1 MTIPDLIDWEARLGR
16 RLRLRDLHILLAVIE
31 CGSMA
36 KAAARLRISQP
47 AVSESIAQL
56 EAAIGVRLLERGR
69 RGVTPTACGSA
80 LVRSS
85 KAAFEELRNGV
96 RQIESL
102 ADPSGGELRI
112 SASESITSGILGPII
127 KCLSD
132 RYPTL
137 RLRVEQTK
145 LGMKPLYPQLDDRE
159 VDLVVAR
166 LSAALADRLARE
178 QTVVPLFNDRIRLA
192 AAKNG
197 PWARRRKLD
206 LAELANAPWISAAA
220 EDIGGST
227 LASAFE
233 ARGITPPP
241 ITVTTYSVH
250 LRFSLA
256 ETANFIAVLPESV
269 LRFGGADL
277 HELPID
283 IATPPWTVAIVT
295 QKRTSNPTV
304 TRFIECA
311 REVTKK
317 IARLNPIDP

>member
-1 MTIPDLIDWEARLGR
+1 MAIPDRTNWDARLGR
-16 RLRLRDLHILLAVIE
+16 RLRLRDLHILLAVVE

-36 KAAARLRISQP
+36 KAAAHLRISQP

-56 EAAIGVRLLERGR
+56 EAAIGVRLLERDR

-80 LVRSS
+80 LLRSS

-102 ADPSGGELRI
+102 VDPSGGELRV

-127 KCLSD
+127 KRLSE

-137 RLRVEQTK
+137 RLRIEQTK
-145 LGMKPLYPQLDDRE
+145 LGLKPLFPQLEDRE

-166 LSAALADRLARE
+166 LSAALAERVARE
-178 QTVVPLFNDRIRLA
+178 QAVLPLFNDRIRLV

-227 LASAFE
+227 LASAFR
-233 ARGITPPP
+233 ARGLEPPP

-269 LRFGGADL
+269 LRFGGTDL

-283 IATPPWTVAIVT
+283 IVTPPWTVAIVT
-295 QKRTSNPTV
+295 RKRTSNPTV
-304 TRFIECA
+304 ERFIGCA
-311 REVTKK
+311 REVTEKMM
-317 IARLNPIDP
+317 RPNTLGR

>member
-1 MTIPDLIDWEARLGR
+1 MAIGDRRDWEARLGR

-36 KAAARLRISQP
+36 KAAAHLRISQP
-47 AVSESIAQL
+47 AVSDSISHL
-56 EAAIGVRLLERGR
+56 EAAIGVRLLERNR
-69 RGVTPTACGSA
+69 RGIAPTPYGSA
-80 LVRSS
+80 LLRSS

-112 SASESITSGILGPII
+112 ATSESITSGILGPII
-127 KCLSD
+127 KCVSQ
-132 RYPTL
+132 RHPRL
-137 RLRVEQTK
+137 RLRVEQTT
-145 LGMKPLYPQLDDRE
+145 LGLKPIFPQLDDRE
-159 VDLVVAR
+159 VDLVVTR
-166 LSAALADRLARE
+166 LDAALAERVARE
-178 QTVVPLFNDRIRLA
+178 QAVVPLFNDRIRLV

-206 LAELANAPWISAAA
+206 LAELAHAPWISATA
-220 EDIGGST
+220 EDIGGS
-227 LASAFE
+227 AVANAFE
-233 ARGITPPP
+233 ARGLEPPL

-269 LRFGGADL
+269 LRFASTGL

-283 IATPPWTVAIVT
+283 IPTPPWTVAIVT
-295 QKRTSNPTV
+295 QTRTSNPAIA
-304 TRFIECA
+304 RFIECA
-311 REVTKK
+311 REVTRWN
-317 IARLNPIDP
+317 ARPNHLGR